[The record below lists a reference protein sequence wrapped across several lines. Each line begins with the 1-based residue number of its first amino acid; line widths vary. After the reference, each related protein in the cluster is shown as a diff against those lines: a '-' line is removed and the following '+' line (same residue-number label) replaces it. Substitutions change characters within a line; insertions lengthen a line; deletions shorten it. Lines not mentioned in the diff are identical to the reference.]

1 MRRKTIVGT
10 AILIASLMLAACGAA
25 EDPGAEDPG
34 AEDPGAEDPGAE
46 VSAGESSQSSQAQP
60 DESQMPD
67 ETADDE
73 TADDET
79 DDDETDDDE
88 TDDDETDDEA
98 VAQPRSGEFEGL
110 VGKTVTG
117 SVEVSATEIVLSEFS
132 SDEAPDL
139 HVYLANGSDLAD
151 VTAGVEID
159 VVAFDEA
166 SQTFTLDGVDVADYD
181 TVVIH
186 CVKAKAVYGAAPLA

>member
-10 AILIASLMLAACGAA
+10 AILIASLMLAACGA
-25 EDPGAEDPG
+25 

-73 TADDET
+73 TA
-79 DDDETDDDE
+79 DDE